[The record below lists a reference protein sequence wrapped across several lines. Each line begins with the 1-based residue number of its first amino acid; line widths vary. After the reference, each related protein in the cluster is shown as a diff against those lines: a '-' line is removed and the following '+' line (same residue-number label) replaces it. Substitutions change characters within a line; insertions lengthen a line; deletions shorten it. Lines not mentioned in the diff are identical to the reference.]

1 MKSSQYNVL
10 QYNTYPFIQIIVEFL
25 LVDTVVI
32 VVEF

>member
-1 MKSSQYNVL
+1 MKISQYNTL

-25 LVDTVVI
+25 FDTVVI